1 MIYGKCCHAKR
12 LPVALCLKGK
22 IGFRYSGLGLY
33 QFKRVTEN
41 SIDQLAEISDYYDR
55 ESDNENT
62 QVPEPK
68 ETLTTNET
76 IVAVS
81 PQPKIVGK
89 IDISQFEKKSTKN
102 KTSTIDLG
110 SYEDGEIVHGTI
122 CLGLKSVVGPKGR
135 CTVDKKNGFA
145 VSPKNC
151 DYEAIKNVVFKV
163 KIGKNTND
171 PSLPWY
177 YATNIQPDE

>member
-1 MIYGKCCHAKR
+1 M
-12 LPVALCLKGK
+12 
-22 IGFRYSGLGLY
+22 
-33 QFKRVTEN
+33 
-41 SIDQLAEISDYYDR
+41 
-55 ESDNENT
+55 
-62 QVPEPK
+62 
-68 ETLTTNET
+68 
-76 IVAVS
+76 
-81 PQPKIVGK
+81 
-89 IDISQFEKKSTKN
+89 
-102 KTSTIDLG
+102 G

-145 VSPKNC
+145 VSPKSC